1 MPFEFSFLGFT
12 DKNKISLQRN
22 RVRAKQKA
30 HTRQNALFPMRSAQ
44 GGLSLKRR
52 FVAFLLP
59 I

>member
-1 MPFEFSFLGFT
+1 LDFPYLGIG
-12 DKNKISLQRN
+12 KKLISLQRN
-22 RVRAKQKA
+22 RVRVFKQKA

-44 GGLSLKRR
+44 RGLSLKRR